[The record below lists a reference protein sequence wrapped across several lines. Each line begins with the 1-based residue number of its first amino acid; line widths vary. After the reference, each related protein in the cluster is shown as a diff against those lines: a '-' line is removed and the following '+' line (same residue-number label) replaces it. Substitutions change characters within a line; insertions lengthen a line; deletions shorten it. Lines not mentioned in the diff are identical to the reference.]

1 MSLEEKIAL
10 ERKDAK
16 DEGKREER
24 EDNIQA
30 IMEALGCTQE
40 HARKIIERKIKPD
53 TGMSGSNLH
62 TLDL

>member
-10 ERKDAK
+10 ERKYAK
-16 DEGKREER
+16 DEER
-24 EDNIQA
+24 ENNIQA

-53 TGMSGSNLH
+53 L
-62 TLDL
+62 